1 MRRDTSE
8 TGRAFDDGL
17 EDIAGHYSAA
27 FPSADI
33 DRFRAHLAVVRTGSR
48 LSQSV
53 SQFLAANFG
62 INTARYSLLRALYFT
77 QEKRLPQSEVAKAM
91 NVTSPNVTQL
101 IDALERE
108 GLVERVVSETDRRV
122 TLAQL
127 TPEGIA
133 KCSELVPGIAR
144 FMQETSAALTR
155 DEMVQLVDLL
165 TKFRNHLVEMNI
177 EA

>member
-1 MRRDTSE
+1 
-8 TGRAFDDGL
+8 L
-17 EDIAGHYSAA
+17 EEIASHYSAA
-27 FPSADI
+27 FPTADVNG
-33 DRFRAHLAVVRTGSR
+33 FRAHLAVVRTGNR

-53 SQFLAANFG
+53 AQFLG
-62 INTARYSLLRALYFT
+62 TSYSINSARYSLLRALYFT

-127 TPEGIA
+127 TPEGVA
-133 KCSELVPGIAR
+133 KCSELVPGMAR
-144 FMQETSAALTR
+144 FMQETSAVLTQA
-155 DEMVQLVDLL
+155 EMVQLVDLL
-165 TKFRNHLVEMNI
+165 TKFRNHLAEMNL

>member
-33 DRFRAHLAVVRTGSR
+33 ERFRAHLAVLRTGTR

-62 INTARYSLLRALYFT
+62 INTARYCCCAPFT
-77 QEKRLPQSEVAKAM
+77 S
-91 NVTSPNVTQL
+91 
-101 IDALERE
+101 
-108 GLVERVVSETDRRV
+108 RR
-122 TLAQL
+122 
-127 TPEGIA
+127 
-133 KCSELVPGIAR
+133 
-144 FMQETSAALTR
+144 ETSASERHQGHER
-155 DEMVQLVDLL
+155 DHPTTQLS
-165 TKFRNHLVEMNI
+165 TP
-177 EA
+177 

>member
-1 MRRDTSE
+1 MASDSASTRKL
-8 TGRAFDDGL
+8 GDDGL
-17 EDIAGHYSAA
+17 EDIASHYSVA
-27 FPSADI
+27 FPSADV
-33 DRFRAHLAVVRTGSR
+33 DAFRSHLAVVRTGTK

-53 SQFLAANFG
+53 SQFLAASFG

-77 QEKRLPQSEVAKAM
+77 EEKRLPQSEVARAM

-127 TPEGIA
+127 TPEGIT
-133 KCSELVPGIAR
+133 KCSELVPGMAK
-144 FMQETSAALTR
+144 FMQETSAALTPQ
-155 DEMVQLVDLL
+155 EMVQLVALL
-165 TKFRNHLVEMNI
+165 QKFRAHLNEMTL
-177 EA
+177 ET